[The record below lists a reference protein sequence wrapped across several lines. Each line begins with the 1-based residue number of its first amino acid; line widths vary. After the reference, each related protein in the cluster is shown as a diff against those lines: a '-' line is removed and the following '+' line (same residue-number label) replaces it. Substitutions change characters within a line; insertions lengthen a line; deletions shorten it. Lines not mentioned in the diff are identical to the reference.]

1 MSRTDAIRRIIAEQD
16 GRGAVSIEQFIRVR
30 ARNNTEAEIRD
41 SIDYCR
47 EIINAVPVIIDQ
59 VRKTAE
65 ERGFSNW
72 VEPLVAHAEDYFL
85 EAEDYLPEK
94 QLGAFG
100 LLDDA
105 YVALKVLSFL
115 HAGPDPVLKVEVDG
129 PLDFLRQV
137 LGDEATAKLDS
148 VAAGA
153 QARMRERTRALQQ
166 AARHHAEVERA
177 RELERRRL
185 EPRSPPPARSAPPEP
200 TQRQCGACAGSGR
213 VSCSSC
219 GGYGYHTQSYTRVD
233 WEGNTEYVTDQV
245 PCGCSGGYSTCGS
258 CGGSGWIVD

>member
-1 MSRTDAIRRIIAEQD
+1 MSRTDAIRRIIAEQNN
-16 GRGAVSIEQFIRVR
+16 RGGISIEQFIRVR
-30 ARNNTEAEIRD
+30 ARDNSEAEIRD

-47 EIINAVPVIIDQ
+47 EIIDAVPVIMDQ
-59 VRKTAE
+59 VRRTAE

-85 EAEDYLPEK
+85 ESEDYLPEK

-115 HAGPDPVLKVEVDG
+115 HAGSDPILRVEVDG

-148 VAAGA
+148 VAG
-153 QARMRERTRALQQ
+153 Q
-166 AARHHAEVERA
+166 
-177 RELERRRL
+177 
-185 EPRSPPPARSAPPEP
+185 
-200 TQRQCGACAGSGR
+200 

-245 PCGCSGGYSTCGS
+245 PCSCSGGYSTCSS
-258 CGGSGWIVD
+258 CGGSGWTMN

>member
-1 MSRTDAIRRIIAEQD
+1 MSRTDSIRRIIAEQD

-153 QARMRERTRALQQ
+153 QARMREHMRALQQ
-166 AARHHAEVERA
+166 AARRHAEVERA
-177 RELERRRL
+177 RELERRRR